1 VSAPLGGGPAS
12 SMPEVTAQEAVAL
25 VGDGAYLLDVRE
37 QSEWDEGHASR
48 AVLLPLSEL
57 AERVDE
63 VPSDR
68 DVLVVCHSGMR
79 SMRATAALRRA
90 GLRAVNVEGGML
102 AWRDADGDVVSEGD
116 ARPTVD

>member
-1 VSAPLGGGPAS
+1 MSAPLGGGPAS

-37 QSEWDEGHASR
+37 QSEWDEGHAPQ

-57 AERVDE
+57 ADRVDE
-63 VPSDR
+63 VPDDR

-102 AWRDADGDVVSEGD
+102 AWRDARGDVVSDGE
-116 ARPTVD
+116 RPASVD

>member
-1 VSAPLGGGPAS
+1 VSGGAAS
-12 SMPEVTAQEAVAL
+12 SMPEVSAQEAVAL

-37 QSEWDEGHASR
+37 QSEWDEGHAPQ
-48 AVLLPLSEL
+48 AVLVPLSEL
-57 AERVDE
+57 ADRVDE
-63 VPSDR
+63 VPADR

-102 AWRDADGDVVSEGD
+102 AWRDAEGAVVSEGD
-116 ARPTVD
+116 ARPTVG